1 MASPTLFPTQ
11 CQTGWN
17 LGPGMG
23 QLSLPWFRLL
33 WRRAVGK
40 VRAASH
46 EFVIV
51 MARRRVTG
59 FVNYLASLPLEI
71 FEEVMRHV
79 LGVFTR
85 RIGEHWHSRYL
96 DDFYHNASV
105 TLGLD
110 PWHKTNIGLGI
121 S

>member
-1 MASPTLFPTQ
+1 MVRYLVAGVDSSE
-11 CQTGWN
+11 GH
-17 LGPGMG
+17 
-23 QLSLPWFRLL
+23 
-33 WRRAVGK
+33 
-40 VRAASH
+40 RAAQVADVLI